1 MSAAVEPL
9 PFARFAKDMDRSRKP
24 RACRNLFGRPDKD
37 EIDNLLHAEL
47 QRYKN
52 EDCNKYNFD
61 FDSDTP
67 LDGKYEWDRCDS
79 QDIPEFYR
87 PVTVV
92 NGKRFPQRTPRLA
105 SEASGCRPVQSA
117 TQTTTSDI
125 SALPLGLQA
134 RLHGLTNNQESST
147 DESPKETQSARSSA
161 SCAKTKSTRRPT
173 KCPSSSSSR
182 RQTAASAAAAN
193 ANQPKITGRCTAFWN
208 FQLSNW
214 YKGF

>member
-1 MSAAVEPL
+1 MSAAVELL

-92 NGKRFPQRTPRLA
+92 NGKRFPQRTPCLA
-105 SEASGCRPVQSA
+105 NEASGCRPVQSA

-134 RLHGLTNNQESST
+134 RLHGLTDNQESST
-147 DESPKETQSARSSA
+147 DPTESPKATQPSA
-161 SCAKTKSTRRPT
+161 SCAKTKSTRRPA

-193 ANQPKITGRCTAFWN
+193 QPKITGRCTAF
-208 FQLSNW
+208 
-214 YKGF
+214 